1 MSAMLPLVLL
11 MLGAQRGPGG
21 PPVPRPGPVGLW
33 GVTEVFGPAVE
44 GTLEIDG
51 RRPQWRAEIG
61 GYSVAVT
68 RQGRAVR
75 FALPDSQ
82 GRFRG
87 TISADSSVITGQ
99 WIQGP
104 GVVLNRAYAT
114 PVALA
119 AGSRGVWRG
128 YVRPL
133 RDAVTLY
140 LLIRRGGDGALAAF
154 FRNPEFNFG
163 RGNPYVV
170 QLGGDTLTLTS
181 SHNPHDRFQAV
192 WDSTNDLLHVTLPMI
207 GRTLALTRRSRNSAP
222 GFYPET
228 PDSVPYQSRV
238 PVVAGDGWETA
249 SLSQEG
255 LDAAPI
261 DSLVEW
267 IRGMTYEG
275 FHTPYIHS
283 LLIARHGKLVLDEY
297 FYGHDRDDVHDMR
310 SASKTFAGVLVGLA
324 LEHGAKFTLDTPV
337 YRLFP
342 EYQPIARLDERKKQ
356 MTVKDLLTMA
366 SGLACDD
373 NDEDTPGNEDVMQSQ
388 SDQPDWYHYTLDLPM
403 ASMPG
408 GTNAV
413 YCSAGINLLGG
424 VLRNGAGLD
433 LPEFFHQYVAAPLE
447 FGRYYIN
454 LMPTGPAYMAGG
466 IHMRPR
472 DQLKLG
478 QLYLDAG
485 RWRGRQVLPAQ
496 WVKASLEEHSTFAP
510 DHHYGYGIHLIDV
523 ASGGK
528 TWRIYEIGGN
538 GGQFVLAIP
547 ALDLV
552 VGFTAGNY
560 GDYGTWYK
568 FMTELVPRYL
578 IPAAGE

>member
-1 MSAMLPLVLL
+1 MVLSA
-11 MLGAQRGPGG
+11 GG
-21 PPVPRPGPVGLW
+21 R
-33 GVTEVFGPAVE
+33 
-44 GTLEIDG
+44 
-51 RRPQWRAEIG
+51 
-61 GYSVAVT
+61 S
-68 RQGRAVR
+68 
-75 FALPDSQ
+75 
-82 GRFRG
+82 
-87 TISADSSVITGQ
+87 
-99 WIQGP
+99 
-104 GVVLNRAYAT
+104 
-114 PVALA
+114 
-119 AGSRGVWRG
+119 VWRG
-128 YVRPL
+128 QVRPL

-140 LLIRRGGDGALAAF
+140 LLIRRGEDGALAAF
-154 FRNPEFNFG
+154 FRNPEFNLG

-170 QLGGDTLTLTS
+170 QLDGDALSLTS
-181 SHNPHDRFQAV
+181 SRNPRDRFQAV
-192 WDSTNDLLHVTLPMI
+192 WDSTTGLLQVTVPMI
-207 GRTLALTRRSRNSAP
+207 GRTLALSRRGRNSAP

-228 PDSVPYQSRV
+228 PDSLPYQYRV
-238 PVVAGDGWETA
+238 PIGGGDGWETA
-249 SLSQEG
+249 SLRQEG
-255 LDAAPI
+255 LDPAPI
-261 DSLVEW
+261 DSLVQW
-267 IRGMTYEG
+267 IRGTEYQG

-324 LEHGAKFTLDTPV
+324 LEHRAKFTLDTPV

-342 EYQPIARLDERKKQ
+342 EYQPIGRLDERKKQ
-356 MTVKDLLTMA
+356 MTVKDLLTMT

-408 GTNAV
+408 GRNAV

-424 VLRNGAGLD
+424 VLRNGAGVE
-433 LPEFFHQYVAAPLE
+433 LPEFFQRAVAAPLE

-454 LMPTGPAYMAGG
+454 LMPTGPAYLGGG
-466 IHMRPR
+466 IHLRPR

-478 QLYLDAG
+478 QLYLDGG
-485 RWRGRQVLPAQ
+485 RWHGRQVLPAQ
-496 WVKASLEEHSTFAP
+496 WVKASLEEHSMFAP

-528 TWRIYEIGGN
+528 TWRIYEVGGN

-547 ALDLV
+547 PLDMV

-568 FMTELVPRYL
+568 FMTELVPRYV
-578 IPAAGE
+578 IPAVEAAAPAPSAPPQPSPGRPPR

>member
-1 MSAMLPLVLL
+1 MSPMLPLVLL
-11 MLGAQRGPGG
+11 VLGAQSAPRGAPA
-21 PPVPRPGPVGLW
+21 PSSGPVGLW

-51 RRPQWRAEIG
+51 RAPAWRAEIG
-61 GYSVAVT
+61 GYSVTVT
-68 RQGRAVR
+68 RRGRTVR

-82 GRFRG
+82 GSFRG
-87 TISADSSVITGQ
+87 TISADSSVISGQ

-114 PVALA
+114 PLVLS
-119 AGSRGVWRG
+119 AGGRGVWRG
-128 YVRPL
+128 RVRPL
-133 RDAVTLY
+133 RDALTLY
-140 LLIRRGGDGALAAF
+140 LLIRRNDDGTLAAF

-163 RGNPYVV
+163 RGSPYVV
-170 QLGGDTLTLTS
+170 QIDGGALTLTS
-181 SHNPHDRFQAV
+181 SRDPRDGFQGV
-192 WDSTNDLLHVTLPMI
+192 WDSTNDLLQVTVPML
-207 GRTLALTRRSRNSAP
+207 GRTLALTRRGRNSAP

-228 PDSVPYQSRV
+228 PDSVPYEYRV
-238 PVVAGDGWETA
+238 PIDDGDGWETA
-249 SLSQEG
+249 SLRREG
-255 LDAAPI
+255 IDSAPI

-267 IRGMTYEG
+267 IRGMQYQG

-324 LEHGAKFTLDTPV
+324 LEQGAKFTLDTPV
-337 YRLFP
+337 YQLFP
-342 EYQPIARLDERKKQ
+342 EYQPIARLDQRKKQ
-356 MTVKDLLTMA
+356 MTVKDLLTMT

-408 GTNAV
+408 GRNAV

-424 VLRNGAGLD
+424 VLRNGAGVE
-433 LPEFFHQYVAAPLE
+433 LPEFFQRNVAAPL
-447 FGRYYIN
+447 GIDRYYIN
-454 LMPTGPAYMAGG
+454 LMPTGPAYLGGG

-478 QLYLDAG
+478 QLYLDGG
-485 RWRGRQVLPAQ
+485 RWHGRQVLPAR
-496 WVKASLEEHSTFAP
+496 WVKASVEERSMFAP
-510 DHHYGYGIHLIDV
+510 DHHYGYGIHLVDIV
-523 ASGGK
+523 SGGK
-528 TWRIYEIGGN
+528 TWRIYEVGGN

-547 ALDLV
+547 ALDMV
-552 VGFTAGNY
+552 VGLTAGNY

-578 IPAAGE
+578 IPAAAE